1 MLDVPYPLQI
11 FEWILLGIWVIF
23 WSYWLITA
31 WLNRSP
37 VKRRQSSMLP
47 TLPIIAVVIWIL
59 VTGIYPDLVYQQIFP
74 DGIVAS
80 IAGTIITILG
90 LGFAIWA
97 RLHLGTN
104 WSGLPIIRVD
114 HKLIRTG
121 PYTIVRN
128 PIYTGILIA
137 FVGTA
142 IVIGKFWAII
152 AILIV
157 FVAFF
162 MKIRIEEKFLLEEF
176 GEDYLKYKKEV
187 KSLIPFII

>member
-11 FEWILLGIWVIF
+11 FEWILLGIWGIF

-37 VKRRQSSMLP
+37 VKRRQPFLFP
-47 TLPIIAVVIWIL
+47 LLPIIAVIIWIF
-59 VTGIYPDLVYQQIFP
+59 VTTIFP
-74 DGIVAS
+74 ELLFQQMFPDSIVVS
-80 IAGTIITILG
+80 IAGTIITIFA

-97 RLHLGTN
+97 RPHLGTN
-104 WSGLPIIRVD
+104 WSGQPIIRMD

-121 PYTIVRN
+121 PYKIVRN
-128 PIYTGILIA
+128 PIYTGILIE

-152 AILIV
+152 AILIL
-157 FVAFF
+157 FIAFF
-162 MKIRIEEKFLLEEF
+162 MKIRMEEKFLLEEF
-176 GEDYLKYKKEV
+176 GEAYLKYKKEV
-187 KSLIPFII
+187 KSLIPFIM

>member
-1 MLDVPYPLQI
+1 MQI

-152 AILIV
+152 AILIL

-176 GEDYLKYKKEV
+176 GEDYLRYKKEV